1 MTCPHM
7 LGALPCD
14 NAEPHEGE
22 GRGCTHTDGSFV
34 RDRHDATSGGEH

>member
-7 LGALPCD
+7 LGSLPCD
-14 NAEPHEGE
+14 NDQPHEGE

-34 RDRHDATSGGEH
+34 PDSHTESSHE